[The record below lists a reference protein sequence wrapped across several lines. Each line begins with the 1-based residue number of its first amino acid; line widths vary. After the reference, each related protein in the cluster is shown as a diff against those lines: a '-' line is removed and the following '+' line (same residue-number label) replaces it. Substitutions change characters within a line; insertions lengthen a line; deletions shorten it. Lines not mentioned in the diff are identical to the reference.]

1 MKVDESFHSLRDDV
15 DAEKGL
21 VHFWTNWGGRI
32 NEPKKAMQ
40 KMILNCPVERKRDMN
55 DIEGLIKL
63 SGSGRLKI
71 IYRICFSVK

>member
-55 DIEGLIKL
+55 DI
-63 SGSGRLKI
+63 
-71 IYRICFSVK
+71 